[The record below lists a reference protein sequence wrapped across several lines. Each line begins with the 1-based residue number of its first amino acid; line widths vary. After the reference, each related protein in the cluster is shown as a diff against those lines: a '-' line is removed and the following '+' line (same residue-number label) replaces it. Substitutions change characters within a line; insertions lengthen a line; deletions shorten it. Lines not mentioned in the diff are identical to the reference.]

1 MKLIVGI
8 TGASGSI
15 YAQSLLAALHDLSID
30 IAVIMSNMGQKVMEY
45 ECGITSTEFAKKYT
59 IYNNSDLF
67 APVASGS
74 QKWDGMIIV
83 PCSVN
88 TMGAIANGVG
98 DTLLLRAASVTLKES
113 RKLLLVVRETP
124 LSLINLENM
133 CKLARAGV
141 CIMPAS
147 PGFYN
152 RPTKIEDIVD
162 GMISRILD
170 QFNVE
175 HSIGQRWQE
184 HGTGRQVPCPSI
196 KLF

>member
-15 YAQSLLAALHDLSID
+15 YAKRLLSVLRDLSVEV
-30 IAVIMSNMGQKVMEY
+30 AVIMSTMGQKVMEY
-45 ECGITSTEFAKKYT
+45 ECGVTAEAIKEEYT
-59 IYNNSDLF
+59 VYDNDDLF

-74 QKWDGMIIV
+74 RKWDGMILV

-98 DTLLLRAASVTLKES
+98 DTLLLRAAAVTLKEN
-113 RKLLLVVRETP
+113 RKLLVVVRETP

-133 CKLARAGV
+133 CRLARAGA

-152 RPTKIEDIVD
+152 TPAGIEDLVD
-162 GMISRILD
+162 GMVGRILD
-170 QFNVE
+170 QFQVD
-175 HSIGQRWQE
+175 HQIGHRWQE
-184 HGTGRQVPCPSI
+184 
-196 KLF
+196 